1 MKKIKGDN
9 AIFERCSIKS
19 EKVLQCVMPIKVRF
33 NEVDSMGIVWHGNYV
48 EYLELARE
56 EFGRKY
62 GLTYLGDIY
71 ANGYYAPVVRVELD
85 YKRMLGYQEEAF
97 VRATYVPT
105 ISSKV
110 CFDYEIFTKGE
121 DGKEIIVATAK
132 TIQVFTD
139 LQKNLVLENPDFYKK
154 WKEKWL

>member
-1 MKKIKGDN
+1 MKKIKGN
-9 AIFERCSIKS
+9 VSKVRCSITGGRI
-19 EKVLQCVMPIKVRF
+19 LQCVMPVKVRF

-71 ANGYYAPVVRVELD
+71 GNGYYAPVVRVELD
-85 YKRMLGYQEEAF
+85 YKHSLEYQDGAF

-105 ISSKV
+105 ISSKI
-110 CFDYEIFTKGE
+110 CFDYEVFTKDNEGNE
-121 DGKEIIVATAK
+121 TVVATAK
-132 TIQVFTD
+132 TVQVFTD
-139 LQKNLVLENPDFYKK
+139 LQRNLVLETPEFYKN